1 MSKCP
6 VQALMRRLL
15 GPEAFTNPHPLY
27 AGLREAG
34 ALHDAPPFGA
44 TLTRFSDV
52 RDLLF
57 DRSLKVSSEAAMPG
71 SAHALIKELLPDDLA
86 ALPAPLFLQDDPAH
100 KRLRKLVAPAFSQ
113 KSIDALETQISA
125 LADELIDAM
134 PMQGAVEI
142 VDGFAAPLP
151 ARIICQILGV
161 EASEATHFRAW
172 SEAVINE
179 LHPLAT
185 APQREAAIA
194 AHRELVA
201 YFRHDLTRR
210 QHAPGNGLIGE
221 LARAAFERG
230 DLVEDEAISLCVNL
244 LVAGHYTTTDLI
256 SNLVHLLLENPQ
268 ERAKLDANPQL
279 WPAAVEEAL
288 RFEPPTP
295 LLARICPVSGQRF
308 GRDFEQGEAINVFIA
323 AANRDPRAYD
333 EPDCFNV
340 TRPHRPHLSFG
351 GGAHYCL
358 GAPLAR
364 AEARIAVARL
374 FERAPYMELAT
385 SPIVW
390 RRSRSFRGLSRLH
403 VRLAGS
409 APHAC
414 ARGSMALPVVV

>member
-1 MSKCP
+1 
-6 VQALMRRLL
+6 MRRLL
-15 GPEAFTNPHPLY
+15 GPEAFNDPHPLY

-34 ALHDAPPFGA
+34 ALHEVPHFGA

-57 DRSLKVSSEAAMPG
+57 DRSLKVSSEAAKPG
-71 SAHALIKELLPDDLA
+71 TAHALIKDLLPEDLR
-86 ALPAPLFLQDDPAH
+86 ALPAPLFLQDDPVH

-113 KSIDALETQISA
+113 KSIDALETEISA
-125 LADELIDAM
+125 IADKLIDAM
-134 PMQGAVEI
+134 LAHSSVEI
-142 VDGFAAPLP
+142 VDSFAAPLP
-151 ARIICQILGV
+151 ARVICRILGV
-161 EASEATHFRAW
+161 EAEDAKNFRAW

-185 APQREAAIA
+185 APQREAAID
-194 AHRELVA
+194 AHRRLVA
-201 YFRHDLTRR
+201 YFQGELTARRHAR
-210 QHAPGNGLIGE
+210 GNGLLGE

-230 DLVEDEAISLCVNL
+230 ELEEGEAVSLCVNL

-256 SNLVHLLLENPQ
+256 SNLVHLLLLNPD

-295 LLARICPVSGQRF
+295 LLARICPASGQKF

-323 AANRDPRAYD
+323 AANRDPRAYAA
-333 EPDCFNV
+333 PDCFDV

-364 AEARIAVARL
+364 AEACIAVARL
-374 FERAPYMELAT
+374 FERAPLMQLAKD
-385 SPIVW
+385 PIAW

-403 VRLAGS
+403 VRLQTPSPRARAG
-409 APHAC
+409 
-414 ARGSMALPVVV
+414 RGMALPAIV